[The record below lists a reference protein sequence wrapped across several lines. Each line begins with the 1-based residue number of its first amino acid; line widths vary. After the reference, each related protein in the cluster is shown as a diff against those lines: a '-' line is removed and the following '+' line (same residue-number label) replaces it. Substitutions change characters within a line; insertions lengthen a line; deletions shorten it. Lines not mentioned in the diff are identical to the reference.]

1 MAHACEALACTRF
14 SQMQTLIGGGRVLV
28 YRHICVY
35 NERFQVIGRPVDGV
49 MVLFVVFTEI
59 GSNSKEN
66 IRIISA
72 RKASKK
78 ERERYYS
85 ERKQSEQARGISAPE

>member
-1 MAHACEALACTRF
+1 
-14 SQMQTLIGGGRVLV
+14 
-28 YRHICVY
+28 
-35 NERFQVIGRPVDGV
+35 